1 MLFLIQ
7 RGIYRIIPRHL
18 QNFNYN
24 KTWALITK
32 GPFTMKHIG
41 TASGFVL
48 GKTIF
53 WLGLSFMPISAQAGT
68 LNPVEFWNQ
77 ELLQG
82 IRNDLM
88 SPTQAAYDIAIINN
102 AIYDAVNAATGLIY
116 KPFSYTGG
124 AVAGV
129 DAAAAA
135 FYAGRKTALSLFTS
149 AASQTMLGN
158 AADAYGA
165 MNGYTDTPAAGS
177 PIQKGQMLGL
187 TTATTLLARSVSDGS
202 LTRMDPFNGTDA
214 VGQWRPTPPDY
225 HTGVTP
231 SWGSVVP
238 FVVTSGSEFR
248 APPPPAVGSA
258 IYNDALLQVQ
268 CMGGKTAPGAA
279 ICGQYVAT
287 ATQKA
292 ANNASAQFWSN
303 DAIGTYKPPGQWV
316 QAAVGISVA
325 LASPLSLLQDSR
337 LFALVG
343 TAIGDAAITQW
354 DTKYYYDYWRP
365 VTAINDPTN
374 PNDPSTVWY
383 PALNAA
389 RSDPSLPDEHT
400 TPAFPSYASGHS
412 TFGAAVATVFVDFFG
427 TDHFTFTVGS
437 DSSAETRT
445 YTSFSSAMEENGLS
459 RIYGGWH
466 YSFDNAAALEMGAGV
481 GQTVFTNAFTLA
493 EPATQV
499 IFAFGLA
506 GLAALRSRRSGREPG

>member
-1 MLFLIQ
+1 M
-7 RGIYRIIPRHL
+7 
-18 QNFNYN
+18 
-24 KTWALITK
+24 T
-32 GPFTMKHIG
+32 HIG
-41 TASGFVL
+41 TESGFVL
-48 GKTIF
+48 GRIIF
-53 WLGLSFMPISAQAGT
+53 WFGLSLLPISAQAGT
-68 LNPVEFWNQ
+68 LNPAEFWNQ

-88 SPTQAAYDIAIINN
+88 SPTQAAYDIAIIDD

-124 AVAGV
+124 AVAGA
-129 DAAAAA
+129 DPAAAA
-135 FYAGRKTALSLFTS
+135 FYAGKKTALSLFTS

-165 MNGYTDTPAAGS
+165 MNGYTGTPAAGS
-177 PIQKGQMLGL
+177 AIQKGQMLGL
-187 TTATTLLARSVSDGS
+187 TTATTLLARSVSDRS
-202 LTRMDPFNGTDA
+202 LARMDPFNGTDA

-258 IYNDALLQVQ
+258 VYNDALLEVQ
-268 CMGGKTAPGAA
+268 CMGGETAPGAA
-279 ICGQYVAT
+279 ICGKYAVT
-287 ATQKA
+287 ATKKA

-316 QAAVGISVA
+316 QAAVDISVA

-343 TAIGDAAITQW
+343 TALGDAAITQW
-354 DTKYYYDYWRP
+354 DTKFYYNYWRP

-374 PNDPSTVWY
+374 PNGPSTPWY
-383 PALNAA
+383 PVLNGG
-389 RSDPSLPDEHT
+389 SSSQSPLGQHT

-412 TFGAAVATVFVDFFG
+412 TFGAAVATVFQDFFG

-466 YSFDNAAALEMGAGV
+466 YSFDNAAALEMGADV